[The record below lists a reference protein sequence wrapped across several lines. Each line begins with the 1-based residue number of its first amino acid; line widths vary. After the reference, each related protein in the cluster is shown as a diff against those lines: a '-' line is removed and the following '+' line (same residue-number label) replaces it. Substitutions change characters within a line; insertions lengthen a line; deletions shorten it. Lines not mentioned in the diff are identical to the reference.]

1 MEDRR
6 PFRGIKVLDV
16 TRVLASPF
24 ATYQLALLGAEV
36 LKIEDPETGGDSL
49 RFRRGSAP
57 AYGAQGMATLFLSQG
72 ANKRS
77 MTLNLRK
84 PEGQA
89 IFREL
94 ARDSDVVVENLRA
107 GTMDKYGL
115 GYEALTQANPRVV
128 YCSLTG
134 YGQQGPKRRHP
145 AYDPV
150 IQAASGMMSLTGTPE
165 TGPLKAGAQVVD
177 YGAGLAA
184 AFGLATALFERER
197 SGKGQRVD
205 VSMLDTALVMMS
217 SFVTDVLTTGA
228 RPRPWG
234 NQSPP
239 ETFGNATFRCAC
251 GGQIALAAIEPH
263 HVSRLWQAMG
273 RADLARDPRFGS
285 KEACSANVQA
295 LHEEMGRTFLTRP
308 AQDWEDRLNEA
319 DVPAMRVRTVAEALE
334 MPQVA
339 ARGLVQKVAPID
351 GTPGGAAVATTPFR
365 LSAGGPRI
373 DSPPARVGAHTEEV
387 LRRLGRSAD
396 DISSLKERGVI

>member
-24 ATYQLALLGAEV
+24 ATYQLALLGADV
-36 LKIEDPETGGDSL
+36 LKIEDPESGGDSL
-49 RFRRGSAP
+49 RYRRGSDP

-77 MTLNLRK
+77 MLLNLRK

-89 IFREL
+89 IFQEL
-94 ARDSDVVVENLRA
+94 ARESDVVVENLRA
-107 GTMDKYGL
+107 GTMAKYGL
-115 GYEALTQANPRVV
+115 GYEALAELNPRLV

-134 YGQQGPKRRHP
+134 YGQTGPKRRHP

-197 SGKGQRVD
+197 SGKGQLVD

-217 SFVTDVLTTGA
+217 SFVTDVLTTAA
-228 RPRPWG
+228 RPKPWG
-234 NQSPP
+234 NQSSP

-251 GGQIALAAIEPH
+251 GGLIAIAAIEPH
-263 HVSRLWQAMG
+263 HVARLWASMG
-273 RADLARDPRFGS
+273 RSDLARDPRFAT
-285 KEACSANVQA
+285 KEACSANIQA
-295 LHEEMGRTFLTRP
+295 LHEEMARTFLARP
-308 AQDWEDRLNEA
+308 AQDWEELLNEA

-339 ARGLVQKVAPID
+339 ARDLVRRIAPVE
-351 GTPGGAAVATTPFR
+351 GTPGGAAVALTPFR
-365 LSAGGPRI
+365 LSAGGPEVE
-373 DSPPARVGAHTEEV
+373 SPPARVGAHTEEV
-387 LRRLGRSAD
+387 LRRLGRSPQ
-396 DISSLKERGVI
+396 DIASLKEKGVI

>member
-24 ATYQLALLGAEV
+24 ATYQLALLGADV
-36 LKIEDPETGGDSL
+36 LKIEDPESGGDSL
-49 RFRRGSAP
+49 RYRRGSDP

-72 ANKRS
+72 ANKQS
-77 MTLNLRK
+77 MLLNLRK

-89 IFREL
+89 IFQEL
-94 ARDSDVVVENLRA
+94 ARESDVVVENLRA
-107 GTMDKYGL
+107 GTMAKYGL
-115 GYEALTQANPRVV
+115 GYEALAELNPRLV

-134 YGQQGPKRRHP
+134 YGQTGPKRRHP

-197 SGKGQRVD
+197 SGKGQLVD

-217 SFVTDVLTTGA
+217 SFVTDVLTTAA
-228 RPRPWG
+228 RPKPWG
-234 NQSPP
+234 NQSSP

-251 GGQIALAAIEPH
+251 GGLIAIAAIEPH
-263 HVSRLWQAMG
+263 HVARLWASMG
-273 RADLARDPRFGS
+273 RSDLARDPRFS
-285 KEACSANVQA
+285 TKEACSANIQS
-295 LHEEMGRTFLTRP
+295 LHEEMGRTFLARP
-308 AQDWEDRLNEA
+308 AQDWEELLNEA

-339 ARGLVQKVAPID
+339 ARDLVRRIAPVE
-351 GTPGGAAVATTPFR
+351 GTPGGAVVALTPFR
-365 LSAGGPRI
+365 LSAGGPEVN
-373 DSPPARVGAHTEEV
+373 SPPARVGAHTEEV
-387 LRRLGRSAD
+387 LRRLGRSPQ
-396 DISSLKERGVI
+396 DIASLKERGVI